1 MEGQVS
7 DRRIYREGLKNKKKV
22 IEKRAVDGTYSF
34 FLSPWITYLYYN

>member
-22 IEKRAVDGTYSF
+22 IEERVVDGA
-34 FLSPWITYLYYN
+34 YLLDNIFVL